1 MILLSANKWLP
12 KEEMKPQVV
21 IKSIPEVSG
30 YYIEIFILRSS
41 TPVFTFKELGEFKQ
55 NVKT

>member
-1 MILLSANKWLP
+1 MILLSANKCLP
-12 KEEMKPQVV
+12 KEEIKPQVA

-30 YYIEIFILRSS
+30 YYIEIFILCSS
-41 TPVFTFKELGEFKQ
+41 TPIFTFKELGEFKQ